1 MVKASEIIQKAQTL
15 LIDPEA
21 VRWPL
26 PELAGWIDSAINAI
40 LIAKPSANTHS
51 ITVGLEKGTKQKL
64 PTDIDPRP
72 MMFIAA
78 RRNINADG
86 TPGKA
91 VTPVSIQKMDMS
103 DPDWHSERRK
113 RPAALHY
120 LFDEKNPTEYFVYPA
135 NDGKGKLD
143 ITVACE
149 VAPIVP
155 TGDPDDIK
163 SYDVPV
169 GLPEPYSEPIIDYVC
184 YRAQTKD
191 ATGADAGRGAL
202 HYQAFAQAIGIKTQ
216 VEANS
221 SPNARRTG

>member
-1 MVKASEIIQKAQTL
+1 MVKASEIIEKAQAL
-15 LIDPEA
+15 LIDLDA
-21 VRWPL
+21 TRWPL
-26 PELAGWIDSAINAI
+26 PELASWIDSAINAI

-51 ITVGLEKGTKQKL
+51 ITVDLVQGTKQYL
-64 PTDIDPRP
+64 PKDITPRP

-78 RRNINADG
+78 RRNINANG

-113 RPAALHY
+113 RAVALHS

-135 NDGKGKLD
+135 NDGTGKLD

-149 VAPIVP
+149 VAQIVP
-155 TGDPDDIK
+155 TGDPDDIT
-163 SYDVPV
+163 SYGMSI

-184 YRAQTKD
+184 YRAQSKD
-191 ATGADAGRGAL
+191 ATGADAGRATL

>member
-1 MVKASEIIQKAQTL
+1 MVKASEIIKKAQVL
-15 LIDPEA
+15 LIDPDA
-21 VRWPL
+21 TRWPL

-51 ITVGLEKGTKQKL
+51 ITIELEQGTKQTL

-78 RRNINADG
+78 RRNINTDG
-86 TPGKA
+86 TPGKV

-113 RPAALHY
+113 RQAAVHY
-120 LFDEKNPTEYFVYPA
+120 LFDEKNPTEFFVYPA

-155 TGDPDDIK
+155 TGDVNNIA
-163 SYDVPV
+163 SYGMTV

-184 YRAQTKD
+184 YRAQSKD
-191 ATGADAGRGAL
+191 ATGADAGRATL